1 VYLRVSVAFLGTG
14 GPEAG
19 SDDMPAVAVTVGGTV
34 VLLDA
39 GEGVQHKL
47 VRLGIGLSRVRYVL
61 VTHLHGDHV
70 LGLIPLVQTRALTSG
85 DSQSLLIVGP
95 SGTARYLRESFSSLF
110 FNPGESVEVRE
121 VRGWDTV
128 ELYGRVRATAVPLEH
143 SIETYGYRLNFGGG
157 EDFCYITDT
166 RPLNTELLRGCSVI
180 IHDSTFSWID
190 LDKAEE
196 FKHSTAL
203 EAGRVASEA
212 GSRLLL
218 LYHISPRYSSRSFLE
233 AEARRFF
240 RQAYA
245 AEKYMKLVLEL

>member
-1 VYLRVSVAFLGTG
+1 MSVAFLGTG

-19 SDDMPAVAVTVGGTV
+19 SDDMPAVAVTVGSAV

-47 VRLGIGLSRVRYVL
+47 VRLGIGLSRVRYAL
-61 VTHLHGDHV
+61 LTHLHGDHV
-70 LGLIPLVQTRALTSG
+70 LGLVPLIQTRALTGG
-85 DSQSLLIVGP
+85 DSQELLVVGP

-110 FNPGESVEVRE
+110 FDPGELVEVRE
-121 VRGWDTV
+121 VGSWDTV

-143 SIETYGYRLNFGGG
+143 VVETYGYRLNFGGSG
-157 EDFCYITDT
+157 DLCYITDT
-166 RPLNTELLRGCSVI
+166 RPLNPELLRGCTVL
-180 IHDSTFSWID
+180 IHDSTFSWVD
-190 LDKAEE
+190 LDKAVE

-212 GSRLLL
+212 GSRLLV

-240 RQAYA
+240 MQAYA
-245 AEKYMKLVLEL
+245 AEKYMKLVLEI

>member
-1 VYLRVSVAFLGTG
+1 
-14 GPEAG
+14 
-19 SDDMPAVAVTVGGTV
+19 

-47 VRLGIGLSRVRYVL
+47 VRLGIGLSRVRYAL
-61 VTHLHGDHV
+61 LTHLHGDHV
-70 LGLIPLVQTRALTSG
+70 LGLVPLIQTRALTGG
-85 DSQSLLIVGP
+85 DSQELLVVGP

-110 FNPGESVEVRE
+110 FDPGELVEVRE
-121 VRGWDTV
+121 VGSWDTV

-143 SIETYGYRLNFGGG
+143 SVETYGYRLNFGGSG
-157 EDFCYITDT
+157 DLCYITDT
-166 RPLNTELLRGCSVI
+166 RPLNPELLRGCTVL
-180 IHDSTFSWID
+180 IHDSTFSWVD
-190 LDKAEE
+190 LDKAVE

-212 GSRLLL
+212 GSRLLV

-240 RQAYA
+240 MQAYA

>member
-1 VYLRVSVAFLGTG
+1 MRVVIAFLGTG

-19 SDDMPAVAVTVGGTV
+19 SDDMPAVAVVSGGTV

-47 VRLGIGLSRVRYVL
+47 VKMGVGLGKVRYVL

-70 LGLIPLVQTRALTSG
+70 LGLVPLIQTRALTG
-85 DSQSLLIVGP
+85 EDSQQLFVVGP
-95 SGTARYLRESFSSLF
+95 PGTARYLRESFDNLF
-110 FNPGESVEVRE
+110 FDPGESVEVRE
-121 VRGWDTV
+121 VRSWDTV

-143 SIETYGYRLNFGGG
+143 SVETYGYRLNFGS
-157 EDFCYITDT
+157 EEELCYITDT
-166 RPLNTELLRGCSVI
+166 RPLPPELLRGCSVL
-180 IHDSTFSWID
+180 IHDSTFSWVD
-190 LDKAEE
+190 LAKAVE

-203 EAGRVASEA
+203 EVGRVASAA
-212 GSRLLL
+212 GSKLLL

-245 AEKYMKLVLEL
+245 TEKYMKLVLEL

>member
-1 VYLRVSVAFLGTG
+1 
-14 GPEAG
+14 
-19 SDDMPAVAVTVGGTV
+19 

-47 VRLGIGLSRVRYVL
+47 VRLGIGLSRVRYAL
-61 VTHLHGDHV
+61 LTHLHGDHV
-70 LGLIPLVQTRALTSG
+70 LGLVPLIQTRALTGG
-85 DSQSLLIVGP
+85 DSQELLVVGP

-110 FNPGESVEVRE
+110 FDPGGLVEVRE
-121 VRGWDTV
+121 VGSWDTV

-143 SIETYGYRLNFGGG
+143 SVETYGYRLNFGGSG
-157 EDFCYITDT
+157 DLCYITDT
-166 RPLNTELLRGCSVI
+166 RPLNPELLRGCTVL
-180 IHDSTFSWID
+180 IHDSTFSWVD
-190 LDKAEE
+190 LDKAVE

-212 GSRLLL
+212 GSRLLV

-240 RQAYA
+240 MQAYA

>member
-1 VYLRVSVAFLGTG
+1 MRVVIAFLGTG

-19 SDDMPAVAVTVGGTV
+19 SDDMPAVAVVSGGTV

-47 VRLGIGLSRVRYVL
+47 VKMGVGLGKVRYVL

-70 LGLIPLVQTRALTSG
+70 LGLVPLIQTRALTGG
-85 DSQSLLIVGP
+85 DSQQLLVVGP
-95 SGTARYLRESFSSLF
+95 PGTARYLRESFDNLF
-110 FNPGESVEVRE
+110 FDPGESVEVRE
-121 VRGWDTV
+121 VRSWDTV

-143 SIETYGYRLNFGGG
+143 SVETYGYRLNLGS
-157 EDFCYITDT
+157 EEELCYITDT
-166 RPLNTELLRGCSVI
+166 RPLPPELLRGCSVL
-180 IHDSTFSWID
+180 IHDSTFSWVD
-190 LDKAEE
+190 LAKAVE

-203 EAGRVASEA
+203 EVGRVASAA
-212 GSRLLL
+212 GSKLLL

-245 AEKYMKLVLEL
+245 TEKYMKLVLEL

>member
-1 VYLRVSVAFLGTG
+1 
-14 GPEAG
+14 
-19 SDDMPAVAVTVGGTV
+19 

-61 VTHLHGDHV
+61 LTHLHGDHV
-70 LGLIPLVQTRALTSG
+70 LGLVPLIQTRALTGG
-85 DSQSLLIVGP
+85 DSQELLVVGP

-110 FNPGESVEVRE
+110 FDPGELVEVRE
-121 VRGWDTV
+121 VGGWDTV

-143 SIETYGYRLNFGGG
+143 SVETYGYRLNFGGSG
-157 EDFCYITDT
+157 DLCYITDT
-166 RPLNTELLRGCSVI
+166 RPLNPELLRGCTVL
-180 IHDSTFSWID
+180 IHDSTFSWVD
-190 LDKAEE
+190 LDKAVE

-203 EAGRVASEA
+203 EAGKVASEA
-212 GSRLLL
+212 GSRLLV

-240 RQAYA
+240 MQAYA
-245 AEKYMKLVLEL
+245 AEKYMKLVLEI